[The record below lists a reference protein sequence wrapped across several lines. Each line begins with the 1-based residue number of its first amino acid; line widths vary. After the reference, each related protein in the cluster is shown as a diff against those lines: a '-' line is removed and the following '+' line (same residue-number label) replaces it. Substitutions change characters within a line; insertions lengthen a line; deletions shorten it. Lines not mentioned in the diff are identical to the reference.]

1 MENKY
6 EMLKNTIYQLYSKEG
21 RTKSYIARLLELN
34 RKTLIMYINDI
45 WKLPKAEPHRYM
57 NPSTEKFYNKNKQL
71 IKSRLDNDISL
82 VDIAKELH
90 CSKET
95 LRTIFYYDKVLEKAK
110 NDYVARI
117 HKKHKEAVNKMI
129 NDSSN
134 NYDFEEFENE
144 TWKQILGYDDYYVSN
159 YGRVKHYIKTYDKY
173 ILLTNDYNK
182 HNGRYYV
189 TIHDKTL
196 QVARIVA
203 HAFCDGYSEE
213 RNTINHIDGNKTNNN
228 ANNLEWV
235 SQSENNKHAYEVLHR
250 KKVRVGVKNRKY
262 KHFIYKGTYEF
273 HTVSAF
279 ARFID
284 KSETQARRWL
294 DEADKH
300 DIKIIE

>member
-21 RTKSYIARLLELN
+21 RTKSYISRLLELN
-34 RKTLIMYINDI
+34 RKTLITYINDI

-82 VDIAKELH
+82 ADIAKELH

-173 ILLTNDYNK
+173 CLLSHHYNNY
-182 HNGRYYV
+182 NGRYYV
-189 TIHDKTL
+189 NIKNKTM
-196 QVARIVA
+196 QVARLVA
-203 HAFCDGYSEE
+203 HAFCDGHSKI
-213 RNTINHIDGNKTNNN
+213 NSTVNHIDGDKTNNK
-228 ANNLEWV
+228 ATNLEWV
-235 SQSENNKHAYEVLHR
+235 SQSTNNKHSYDKLNR
-250 KKVRVGVKNRKY
+250 KKVRVGFNGRKF
-262 KHFIYKGTYEF
+262 KHFIYKNKYEF

-300 DIKIIE
+300 DIKIVE

>member
-82 VDIAKELH
+82 ADIAKELH

-110 NDYVARI
+110 NDYVNRM
-117 HKKHKEAVNKMI
+117 HKKHEEVIKDKM
-129 NDSSN
+129 NSSN
-134 NYDFEEFENE
+134 RIYDFEEFDGEV
-144 TWKQILGYDDYYVSN
+144 WKEILGYSDYYVSN
-159 YGRVKHYIKTYDKY
+159 YGRIKHYIKTYNKY
-173 ILLTNDYNK
+173 CLLSHHYNNY
-182 HNGRYYV
+182 NGRYYV
-189 TIHDKTL
+189 NIKNKTM
-196 QVARIVA
+196 QVARLVA
-203 HAFCDGYSEE
+203 HAFCAGYSEE

-235 SQSENNKHAYEVLHR
+235 SQSENNKHAYDVLHR

-294 DEADKH
+294 DEAEKH

>member
-71 IKSRLDNDISL
+71 IKSRLDNDVSL
-82 VDIAKELH
+82 ADIAKELH

-95 LRTIFYYDKVLEKAK
+95 FRTIFYYDKVLEKAK
-110 NDYVARI
+110 NDYVSRI
-117 HKKHKEAVNKMI
+117 HKKHQEAI
-129 NDSSN
+129 NQKIINSSN
-134 NYDFEEFENE
+134 NYDFEDLDGEI
-144 TWKQILGYDDYYVSN
+144 WKPILGYAGYYISN
-159 YGRVKHYIKTYDKY
+159 CGRVKHYIKTYDRY
-173 ILLTNDYNK
+173 ILLTNNYNK
-182 HNGRYYV
+182 YTGRYY
-189 TIHDKTL
+189 TSINDKTL
-196 QVARIVA
+196 QVARLVA

-213 RNTINHIDGNKTNNN
+213 NNTVNHIDGNKTNNC

-235 SQSENNKHAYEVLHR
+235 SQSDNNKHAYNVLHR
-250 KKVRVGVKNRKY
+250 QKVTVGVKNRKY
-262 KHFIYKGTYEF
+262 KHFIYKGQYEF
-273 HTVSAF
+273 HTVAAF
-279 ARFID
+279 ARFIG

-294 DEADKH
+294 DEASKH